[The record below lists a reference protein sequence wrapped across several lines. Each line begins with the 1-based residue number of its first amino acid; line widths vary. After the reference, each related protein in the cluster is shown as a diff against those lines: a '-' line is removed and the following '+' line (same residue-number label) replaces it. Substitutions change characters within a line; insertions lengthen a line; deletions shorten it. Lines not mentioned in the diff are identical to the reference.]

1 MSLLIVFGLIQYVQ
15 TYVNDPLEKLKNKRA
30 KKNHPK
36 FELKNVNQKMVE
48 KALTKM
54 KKKSAGVDGLGQD
67 QLVMGSPIVS
77 MALTSIFNK
86 SLNEGQFPQA
96 WKEALF
102 TPVLKK
108 GDAKMKEN
116 MSP

>member
-15 TYVNDPLEKLKNKRA
+15 TYVNDPLEKLKNKMA

-54 KKKSAGVDGLGQD
+54 KKKECWRGWLRSGPTSNGLTHCLDG
-67 QLVMGSPIVS
+67 P
-77 MALTSIFNK
+77 NK
-86 SLNEGQFPQA
+86 HLQQIP
-96 WKEALF
+96 K
-102 TPVLKK
+102 
-108 GDAKMKEN
+108 
-116 MSP
+116 